1 MEHLEHFFEHIPH
14 ILLHALKHS
23 ALMLPMLVVVYVL
36 IEFLESRNLTRFE
49 NSKLLQ
55 GNVSPV
61 FGALFGCVPQ
71 CGFSVISTD
80 LYSAKKLS
88 VGALVA
94 VYVST
99 SDEALPLMLAGIG
112 TSPSSVLWLL
122 LLLAVKVIM
131 GIGIG
136 YLAMFLYPKFFK
148 KHTIVAPRITF
159 AGRQIQ
165 TVKDPNASSP
175 GCCNHEIDNK
185 RKFNIKHPILH
196 SLKIF
201 AFIFVINLIMEI
213 IMHFVGEDNLK
224 AFLQSSSYFQ
234 PLIALVVGLIP
245 NCASSIV
252 LTQLFLS
259 GALSFGSIITGL
271 SVNAGLGIMVLL
283 RKNRPHSENIFIVS
297 LIIICSLLIGYAFH
311 IFGI

>member
-23 ALMLPMLVVVYVL
+23 ALMLPMLIIVYVL
-36 IEFLESRNLTRFE
+36 IEFLESKNLTRFE

-61 FGALFGCVPQ
+61 FGAIFGCLPQ

-88 VGALVA
+88 IGALVA

-99 SDEALPLMLAGIG
+99 SDEALPLMLASVG
-112 TSPSSVLWLL
+112 TSSNSILWLFL
-122 LLLAVKVIM
+122 LLGVKVAFAIA
-131 GIGIG
+131 IG

-159 AGRQIQ
+159 VGRQIR
-165 TVKDPNASSP
+165 TVKDPDEASP

-185 RKFNIKHPILH
+185 RKFELKHPILH

-213 IMHFVGEDNLK
+213 IMHFVGENNLK
-224 AFLQSSSYFQ
+224 TFLQSSSYFQ

-245 NCASSIV
+245 NCASSII

-271 SVNAGLGIMVLL
+271 SVNAGLGIMVLF
-283 RKNRPHSENIFIVS
+283 RKNRPHTENIFIVA
-297 LIIICSLLIGYAFH
+297 LIVICSLLVGYVFH
-311 IFGI
+311 LLGL

>member
-1 MEHLEHFFEHIPH
+1 MEHLEHFWEHLPH
-14 ILLHALKHS
+14 ILLHPLKDS
-23 ALMLPMLVVVYVL
+23 ALMLPILIVVYVL
-36 IEFLESRNLTRFE
+36 IEFLESKNLTRFE
-49 NSKLLQ
+49 NSKFLQ
-55 GNVSPV
+55 GNGSPI
-61 FGALFGCVPQ
+61 FGAVFGCVPQ

-94 VYVST
+94 VYIST
-99 SDEALPLMLAGIG
+99 SDEALPLMLSSVG
-112 TSPSSVLWLL
+112 TSPQSVLWLL
-122 LLLAVKVIM
+122 LLLVVKIAL
-131 GIGIG
+131 GIGVG

-148 KHTIVAPRITF
+148 KHTVVAPRITF
-159 AGRQIQ
+159 SGRQIQ
-165 TVKDPNASSP
+165 TVKDPNAVSS
-175 GCCNHEIDNK
+175 GCCNHNIDNK
-185 RKFNIKHPILH
+185 KKFDIKHPILH

-213 IMHFVGEDNLK
+213 ILHFVGEDNLR

-259 GALSFGSIITGL
+259 GSLTFGSIITGL

-283 RKNRPHSENIFIVS
+283 RKNRPHSENVFIVS
-297 LIIICSLLIGYAFH
+297 LIVVCSLLVGYVFH
-311 IFGI
+311 VFGI

>member
-1 MEHLEHFFEHIPH
+1 MEHFFEHLPH
-14 ILLHALKHS
+14 ILLHALEHS
-23 ALMLPMLVVVYVL
+23 AIMLPLLAVVYIL
-36 IEFLESRNLTRFE
+36 IEFLESKNAMRFE
-49 NSKLLQ
+49 KSKLLQ

-61 FGALFGCVPQ
+61 FGAVFGCVPQ

-80 LYSAKKLS
+80 LFAEKKIS

-94 VYVST
+94 VYIST
-99 SDEALPLMLAGIG
+99 SDEALPLMFANV
-112 TSPSSVLWLL
+112 SSIPWLL
-122 LLLAVKVIM
+122 LLLAVKISLGV
-131 GIGIG
+131 GVG
-136 YLAMFLYPKFFK
+136 YLAMFLYPKLFK
-148 KHTIVAPRITF
+148 KHTVVAPRITF

-175 GCCNHEIDNK
+175 GCCNHEVDTT
-185 RKFNIKHPILH
+185 RKFSIKHPILH

-213 IMHFVGEDNLK
+213 IMHFVGEDNL
-224 AFLQSSSYFQ
+224 ALFLQSSSYFQ

-245 NCASSIV
+245 NCASSVV
-252 LTQLFLS
+252 LTQLFIS
-259 GALSFGSIITGL
+259 GALSFGSIVVGL

-283 RKNRPHSENIFIVS
+283 KKNRPHAENIFIVS
-297 LIIICSLLIGYAFH
+297 LIVVCSLLVGYVFH